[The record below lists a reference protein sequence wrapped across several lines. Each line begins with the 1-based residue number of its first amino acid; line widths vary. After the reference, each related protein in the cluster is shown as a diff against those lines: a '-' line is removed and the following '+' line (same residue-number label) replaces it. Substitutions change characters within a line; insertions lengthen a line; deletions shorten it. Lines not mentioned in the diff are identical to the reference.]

1 MVINKTLFPCK
12 DCGDRHVGCHSSC
25 EKYTEAKATYDK
37 QAAWIREM
45 NSAEEDFMDFK
56 INMVIRTRDKS
67 RRK

>member
-1 MVINKTLFPCK
+1 MFPCK
-12 DCGDRHVGCHSSC
+12 NCGDRVVGCHSSC
-25 EKYTEAKATYDK
+25 KKYNDAKETYDK